1 MKGYTNRTGLF
12 YEYWLEVL
20 IGNESV
26 PDWYS
31 SDMQS

>member
-20 IGNESV
+20 IGNEISTGLV
-26 PDWYS
+26 LK
-31 SDMQS
+31 